1 MLKRLPV
8 LTPIILA
15 SVLMAARCGDDPD
28 ESALVG
34 GDVVQDSVSYAALDY
49 EISSDRYN
57 QWLRAQAALDSVGVD
72 ASERIDVRNVSDG
85 DVDRVVRSLDTQANA
100 KAAIESADM
109 SVRDF
114 VLTTVALAQ
123 SWDAVNRPGT
133 RVVGISPTNIDF
145 LRTRQGS
152 DAVTRP
158 TRFVRDDSDSDS
170 DGRDS
175 DSDGNRGRGKDKDKD
190 KKDKPGKGRG
200 RD

>member
-1 MLKRLPV
+1 MLKRLSV
-8 LTPIILA
+8 LTPLVLA
-15 SVLMAARCGDDPD
+15 AVLMAARCGDDPD
-28 ESALVG
+28 ESALIG
-34 GDVVQDSVSYAALDY
+34 GDVVQDSVSYEALDY

-57 QWLRAQAALDSVGVD
+57 KWLRAQAALDSVGVD
-72 ASERIDVRNVSDG
+72 ATERIDVRDVRDD

-100 KAAIESADM
+100 KAAIESADL

-123 SWDAVNRPGT
+123 SWDAVNRPNT
-133 RVVGISPTNIDF
+133 RVVGIRPTNLDF

-158 TRFVRDDSDSDS
+158 TRFVRDDSDSDR
-170 DGRDS
+170 RDD
-175 DSDGNRGRGKDKDKD
+175 DSDGNRGRGRGKDKD

>member
-1 MLKRLPV
+1 MLKRLSL
-8 LTPIILA
+8 LTPLILA

-34 GDVVQDSVSYAALDY
+34 GEVVPDSVSYEALDY

-57 QWLRAQAALDSVGVD
+57 KWLRAQAALDSVGVD
-72 ASERIDVRNVSDG
+72 ATERVDVRNVSDS

-133 RVVGISPTNIDF
+133 RVVGIRPTNIDF

-170 DGRDS
+170 DSDGRDS
-175 DSDGNRGRGKDKDKD
+175 DSDGNRGRGKDKDKR
-190 KKDKPGKGRG
+190 DKPGKGRG